1 MSTIRKN
8 SGVLLAGAA
17 ALSLAACGGGVDVDQ
32 SDPQEVYDAWG
43 EAIHENDGETVCHLS
58 MVHEDGTR
66 ADDHTIRQGTE
77 PIPVSEDSDMFDACV
92 EWVEGSLPDDQA
104 DLYDPEDPGEFSG
117 DNDNENLAYIHRST
131 GGPTM
136 YRMDDEW
143 YVAAGR
149 GLEDAMRDAADG

>member
-43 EAIHENDGETVCHLS
+43 EAIHENDGETVCQLS
-58 MVHEDGTR
+58 MVHEDGSR
-66 ADDHTIRQGTE
+66 VDSISIGAGDE

-92 EWVEGSLPDDQA
+92 EWVEGSLPDEQT
-104 DLYDPEDPGEFSG
+104 DLYDPEDPGEFEG
-117 DNDNENLAYIHRST
+117 HHENEDLASMARPS
-131 GGPTM
+131 GGPTL

-143 YVAAGR
+143 YVSAGR
-149 GLEDAMRDAADG
+149 GLGDAMWDAADG